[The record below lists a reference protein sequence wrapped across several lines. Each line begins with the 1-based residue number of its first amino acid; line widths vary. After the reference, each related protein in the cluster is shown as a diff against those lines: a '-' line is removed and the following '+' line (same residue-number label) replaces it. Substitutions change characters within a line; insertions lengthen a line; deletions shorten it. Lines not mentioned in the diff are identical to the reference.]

1 MSRLRNEAGQA
12 VYFNTV
18 EKGGKLRYIVKA
30 INGQTLRGRDGQK
43 LKSRTFA
50 QEHQAEAFLKRNGYT
65 IIDWQMKCPGG

>member
-1 MSRLRNEAGQA
+1 MSKLRNEAGQA

-30 INGQTLRGRDGQK
+30 ISGQTLRGRDGQK

-50 QEHQAEAFLKRNGYT
+50 QHHQAEAFLKRNGYT
-65 IIDWQMKCPGG
+65 TAEY